1 MKEIT
6 KSTKN
11 WTKMSEFNAII
22 GKSLNEN
29 VGKAEAIEVNAM
41 AVGKDVE
48 RETGETKYTSYIQA
62 TDGTVYSSI
71 SSTIYEQVFS
81 LIDIMSE
88 EQLDTISVK
97 VNSHPSKAKKNREY
111 LTLTVLW

>member
-6 KSTKN
+6 KSTRT

-22 GKSLNEN
+22 GVALNEN
-29 VGKAEAIEVNAM
+29 AGKAEAIEVNAM

-48 RETGETKYTSYIQA
+48 RETGETKDTSYIQA

-71 SSTIYEQVFS
+71 SSTVYEQVSS
-81 LIDIMSE
+81 LIDIMNE

-97 VNSHPSKAKKNREY
+97 VNSRQNKAKNREY
-111 LTLTVLW
+111 ITLTVLW